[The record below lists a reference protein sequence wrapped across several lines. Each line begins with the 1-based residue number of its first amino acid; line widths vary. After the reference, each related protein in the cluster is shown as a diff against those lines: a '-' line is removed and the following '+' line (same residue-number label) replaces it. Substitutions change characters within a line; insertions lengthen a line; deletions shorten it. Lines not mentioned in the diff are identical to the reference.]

1 MVHHQ
6 AIGRLARDGQTDP
19 VVAYYMLS
27 DHGADPP
34 MAEVLDVKRQQSE
47 PLMNPDGALFTV
59 PDVNVDRSQLLAR
72 EVLRQRGGNPQPGR
86 LAS

>member
-1 MVHHQ
+1 
-6 AIGRLARDGQTDP
+6 
-19 VVAYYMLS
+19 
-27 DHGADPP
+27 